1 MSTEP
6 VASETFRK
14 VAGHLASGVT
24 VVTTRAGQTDYGT
37 TASSV
42 ASLSL
47 TPPMMLVCLNKES
60 TTGQAVLQ
68 SGVYA
73 VNVLSHGQADLART
87 FAAKGRDKFC
97 GVGYWPGQLGVPL
110 IEGALAHIECRVTE
124 QVSGGTHI
132 VFLGEVQSAA
142 AMEGNPLAYYRGDF
156 GRFEFGRDDA
166 IYHDIRRRIL
176 RRDYPPG
183 QPLEV
188 DDLARALDAERTAV
202 FYALTRLTADA
213 LVDRDPDRGYVV
225 VPVDVPAAAEARD
238 ARCTIEGGVVDM
250 TIGRASPAGLAELR
264 RRLDRMVPYIAGD
277 HFVDIASYLEANDA
291 FHEHI
296 VSLAHNPSLLAVYQ
310 RLSVKALIARA
321 LGSTK
326 RTSSRAIELQAAF
339 THAYENGRSDAAKQ
353 ALCDYAEFA
362 KQYTRR
368 ALRDAGGKV

>member
-1 MSTEP
+1 MSTEL

-14 VAGHLASGVT
+14 VAGHFASGVT
-24 VVTTRAGQTDYGT
+24 VVTTRTAATDYGT

-60 TTGQAVLQ
+60 ATGQAVLR

-73 VNVLSHGQADLART
+73 VNVLSQGQAHLART
-87 FAAKGRDKFC
+87 FAAKGGDKFG
-97 GVGYWPGQLGVPL
+97 GVGYWHGQLGVPL
-110 IEGALAHIECRVTE
+110 LAGALAHIECRVTE
-124 QVSGGTHI
+124 QVSGGTHT
-132 VFLGEVQSAA
+132 VFLGEVRYAA
-142 AMEGNPLAYYRGDF
+142 AEEGNPLAYYRGDF

-166 IYHDIRRRIL
+166 IYHGIRQRIL

-188 DDLARALDAERTAV
+188 DDLAREVNAEQAAV
-202 FYALTRLTADA
+202 FYALTRLTGDA

-225 VPVDVPAAAEARD
+225 VPVDVQASDEALD
-238 ARCTIEGGVVDM
+238 ARCAIEVGVVDL
-250 TIGRASPAGLAELR
+250 TTGRATAAELAELR
-264 RRLDRMVPYIAGD
+264 RRLERMTPYIADD
-277 HFVDIASYLEANDA
+277 HFVDMVSYLEANDA
-291 FHEHI
+291 FHEYI
-296 VSLAHNPSLLAVYQ
+296 VSLAHNQSLLAVYQ

-321 LGSTK
+321 LGSTQ

-339 THAYENGRSDAAKQ
+339 TEAYANGQRERAKDA
-353 ALCDYAEFA
+353 LRDYTQFA

-368 ALRDAGGKV
+368 ALRSAGGTV

>member
-1 MSTEP
+1 MSAELVT
-6 VASETFRK
+6 SETFRK
-14 VAGHLASGVT
+14 VAGHFASGVT
-24 VVTTRAGQTDYGT
+24 VVTTRDGQGDYGT

-47 TPPMMLVCLNKES
+47 APPMMLVCLNKES
-60 TTGQAVLQ
+60 VTGQVVLR

-73 VNVLSHGQADLART
+73 VNVLSQGQAGLART
-87 FAAKGRDKFC
+87 FAAKGGNKFG
-97 GVGYWPGQLGVPL
+97 GVDYWHGQLGVPL
-110 IEGALAHIECRVTE
+110 LAGALAHIECRVTE
-124 QVSGGTHI
+124 QVAGGTHI
-132 VFLGEVQSAA
+132 VFLGEVRYAA
-142 AMEGNPLAYYRGDF
+142 AEEGNPLAYYRGDF

-188 DDLARALDAERTAV
+188 GGLASELDAERASV

-225 VPVDVPAAAEARD
+225 VPVDVEASDEALD
-238 ARCTIEGGVVDM
+238 ARCAIEIGVVDM
-250 TIGRASPAGLAELR
+250 TIGRATPAELAELR
-264 RRLDRMVPYIAGD
+264 RRLERMTPYIAGD
-277 HFVDIASYLEANDA
+277 QFTDIASYLEANDA
-291 FHEHI
+291 FHEYI
-296 VSLAHNPSLLAVYQ
+296 VSLAHNQSLLAVYQ

-321 LGSTK
+321 LGSTP

-339 THAYENGRSDAAKQ
+339 AEAYENGESEPAKK
-353 ALCDYAEFA
+353 ALRAYTEFA

-368 ALRDAGGKV
+368 ALRTAGGKV